1 VTPERQSVNLG
12 RRAWLARAASG
23 GALLVGFVLVLVVLF
38 GGSSGHQYNL
48 LFENG
53 GQLVSGNQVLVAG
66 QQIGKIDGVSLT
78 DDAQADVK
86 ISTDE
91 PLHEGTTAVIRATSL
106 SGIANRYVSITP
118 GPDNAPELAD
128 GATLTGEHTT
138 APVDLDQ
145 LFDTFRPK
153 TRAALQNV
161 IQGSAALYDGHTGGA
176 QRSYKYFA
184 PALSS
189 ARRLFAE
196 LTSDSRAFSQFISQ
210 GSKALG
216 AISERRD
223 DLAALTQ
230 NANQALGA
238 IASQNTALDR
248 SLVALP
254 PTLRQA
260 NTTFVNLRAALD
272 DLTPVVNA
280 AKPATK
286 ELAPFLRKLRPV
298 AQRSVPVVNDLA
310 LAVNRP
316 GKHNDVTD
324 SLRELPR
331 AESKASKAVP
341 RAIGGLDASEP
352 VIEFA
357 RPYMPDLMGFLSKF
371 GEVTAY
377 YDANGHY
384 ARVST
389 AQANLFHYCA
399 PGDTNPHCGGGGG
412 PYTTGQLA
420 PIPPS
425 QQFNDLE
432 FGLFTRCPG
441 GATQPIGGSN
451 PFTDDGSLLSGG
463 EPPNPK
469 CDTSDVPPGP

>member
-1 VTPERQSVNLG
+1 VNLG
-12 RRAWLARAASG
+12 RSAWPARVASG
-23 GALLVGFVLVLVVLF
+23 GALLVGLVLVLVVLF
-38 GGSSGHQYNL
+38 GGSSGRTYHL

-53 GQLVSGNQVLVAG
+53 GQLVSGNEVLVAG
-66 QQIGKIDGVSLT
+66 QSIGTVDGVSLT

-91 PLHEGTTAVIRATSL
+91 VLHEGTTAIVRATSL

-118 GPDNAPELAD
+118 GPNNATELDD
-128 GATLTGEHTT
+128 GATITGEHTT
-138 APVDLDQ
+138 SPVDLDQ
-145 LFDTFRPK
+145 LFDTFRPNTQK
-153 TRAALQNV
+153 ALRNV
-161 IQGSAALYDGHTGGA
+161 IQGSAALYDGNTKGA
-176 QRSYKYFA
+176 QTTYKYFA

-196 LTSDSRAFSQFISQ
+196 LTSDSRALNQWLTQ
-210 GSKALG
+210 GDKALG
-216 AISERRD
+216 AIAARRD
-223 DLAALTQ
+223 DLSALTQ

-238 IASQNTALDR
+238 VASQNQALDR

-286 ELAPFLRKLRPV
+286 DLAPFLRKLRPV
-298 AQRSVPVVNDLA
+298 AERSVPVVNDLA

-316 GKHNDVTD
+316 GAHNDVTD

-331 AESKASKAVP
+331 AEAKASKAVP
-341 RAIGGLDASEP
+341 QAIGGLDASQP

-371 GEVTAY
+371 GEVTAF

-389 AQANLFHYCA
+389 AQANLFHYCE
-399 PGDTNPHCGGGGG
+399 PGDSNPHCTGGGG

-420 PIPPS
+420 PIPPDE
-425 QQFNDLE
+425 QFDDLE
-432 FGLFTRCPG
+432 FGIFARCPG

-451 PFTDDGSLLSGG
+451 PFTDDGNLLSGG

-469 CDTSDVPPGP
+469 CNTSDVPPGP

>member
-1 VTPERQSVNLG
+1 VNPG
-12 RRAWLARAASG
+12 RGTWLARVASG
-23 GALLVGFVLVLVVLF
+23 GALLVGLVLVLVVLF
-38 GGSSGHQYNL
+38 GGSSGHTYHL
-48 LFENG
+48 LFQNG
-53 GQLVSGNQVLVAG
+53 GQLVSGNEVLVAG
-66 QQIGKIDGVSLT
+66 QSIGKVDEITLT
-78 DDAQADVK
+78 NDAQADVK
-86 ISTDE
+86 ISVDE
-91 PLHEGTTAVIRATSL
+91 PLNEGTTAVVRATSL

-118 GPDNAPELAD
+118 GPDNAPELD
-128 GATLTGEHTT
+128 DEATLTGEHTT
-138 APVDLDQ
+138 SPVDLDQ
-145 LFDTFRPK
+145 LFNTFRPN
-153 TRAALQNV
+153 TRAALRNV
-161 IQGSAALYDGHTGGA
+161 IQGSAALYDGNTKGA
-176 QRSYKYFA
+176 QQSYKYFA

-196 LTSDSRAFSQFISQ
+196 LTSDSRALNQFLGQ
-210 GSKALG
+210 GSKALN
-216 AISERRD
+216 AVAERRD
-223 DLAALTQ
+223 DLSALTA

-238 IASQNTALDR
+238 IASQNEALDR

-272 DLTPVVNA
+272 DLTPVVDA
-280 AKPATK
+280 AKPATQD
-286 ELAPFLRKLRPV
+286 LAPFLRKLRPV
-298 AQRSVPVVNDLA
+298 AERSVPVVGNLRR
-310 LAVNRP
+310 AVDRP
-316 GKHNDVTD
+316 GANNDVTD
-324 SLRELPR
+324 SLRVLPR
-331 AESKASKAVP
+331 VESRASTAVP
-341 RAIGGLDASEP
+341 QTIGGLDASQP

-357 RPYMPDLMGFLSKF
+357 RPYMPDLMGFLAKF

-377 YDANGHY
+377 YDASGHY

-399 PGDTNPHCGGGGG
+399 PGDTNPHCTGGGG

-425 QQFNDLE
+425 EQFDDLE

-441 GATQPIGGSN
+441 GAIPPIGGSN
-451 PFTDDGSLLSGG
+451 PFTDDGNLLTGG